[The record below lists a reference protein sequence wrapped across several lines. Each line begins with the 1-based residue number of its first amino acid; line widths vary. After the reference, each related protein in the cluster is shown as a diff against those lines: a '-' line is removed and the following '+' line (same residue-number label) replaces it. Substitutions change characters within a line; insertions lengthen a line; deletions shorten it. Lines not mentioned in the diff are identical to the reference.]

1 MAKASVQR
9 DERSRRLMMHAALRE
24 AQDRYA
30 HELLGIEERGLL
42 AERIIRI
49 KKRLAKSA

>member
-1 MAKASVQR
+1 MATTSVQR

-30 HELLGIEERGLL
+30 HELMDEEERLVL
-42 AERIIRI
+42 RDRIVSL
-49 KKRLAKSA
+49 KKRLARLA